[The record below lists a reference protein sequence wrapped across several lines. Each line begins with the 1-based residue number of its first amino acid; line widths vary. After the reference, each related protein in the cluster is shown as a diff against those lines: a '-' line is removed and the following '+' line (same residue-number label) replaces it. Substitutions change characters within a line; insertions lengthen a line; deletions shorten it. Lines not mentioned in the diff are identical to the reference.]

1 LKELVV
7 DRGRKNNGVLVIRPD
22 SGDPPEVVVKV
33 LNILRTYEHNSTLSF
48 ASSQDGAVALIV
60 LFF

>member
-7 DRGRKNNGVLVIRPD
+7 DRGRKNGVLVIRPD